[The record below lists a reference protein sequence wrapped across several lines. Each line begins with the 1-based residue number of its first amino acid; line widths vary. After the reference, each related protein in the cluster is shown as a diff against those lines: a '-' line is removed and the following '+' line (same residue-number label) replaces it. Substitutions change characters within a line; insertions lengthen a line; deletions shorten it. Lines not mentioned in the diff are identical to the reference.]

1 MILGLVAAKDESS
14 RFLGKNKFIYE
25 GKPLFWHSVEPLLQ
39 SNLVDDVYVITNSI
53 DIENYCHKNNV
64 KTIWRPKNASRSEDK
79 LISVLRFGY
88 YSLNIDYNIVVSI
101 MANCPGHHSQ
111 DINRAVNLLQ
121 KNNLKEVRSFNDN
134 GEENGI
140 LVLSKKI
147 MEDNNDISYYM
158 GNIQTQAKEIH
169 YKEDL

>member
-1 MILGLVAAKDESS
+1 
-14 RFLGKNKFIYE
+14 
-25 GKPLFWHSVEPLLQ
+25 
-39 SNLVDDVYVITNSI
+39 
-53 DIENYCHKNNV
+53 
-64 KTIWRPKNASRSEDK
+64 
-79 LISVLRFGY
+79 
-88 YSLNIDYNIVVSI
+88 

-147 MEDNNDISYYM
+147 MESNNDISYYM